1 MRRVAIHELGH
12 SLGLGFPS
20 GRHSAFDEDI
30 MYSPPIVDYPS
41 RFDRRSVEVLYHS
54 QPTVQPPP
62 P

>member
-1 MRRVAIHELGH
+1 MRRVAIHEMGH
-12 SLGLGFPS
+12 SLGLL
-20 GRHSAFDEDI
+20 RHSGFDEDI
-30 MYSPPIVDYPS
+30 MFGSPLVDYPS